1 MTDAGWT
8 KGSPADAGFYWF
20 RANAKDASPRIVKVQ
35 KIGMG
40 MMQLWRIGSD
50 RPVIIGDGGEFL
62 GPISPDTYHQGRVA
76 GLREAAI
83 ICRERGKPH
92 DIEWWNTVSKK
103 EISRQTAIDC
113 AELIEQQAQGGEE

>member
-8 KGSPADAGFYWF
+8 RCAECGMSCNADEYHPYAACLMFTQCH
-20 RANAKDASPRIVKVQ
+20 NSETVRINLEAV
-35 KIGMG
+35 
-40 MMQLWRIGSD
+40 RSA
-50 RPVIIGDGGEFL
+50 
-62 GPISPDTYHQGRVA
+62 TYQQGRVA
-76 GLREAAI
+76 GLMEAAI

-113 AELIEQQAQGGEE
+113 AELIEQRAQGGAT

>member
-8 KGSPADAGFYWF
+8 EHRKLVEELLTFIEATSRRKLTFSAI
-20 RANAKDASPRIVKVQ
+20 ANLKTGTTEAPQDRIAAWLKRH
-35 KIGMG
+35 I
-40 MMQLWRIGSD
+40 D
-50 RPVIIGDGGEFL
+50 F
-62 GPISPDTYHQGRVA
+62 TYRQGRVA

-113 AELIEQQAQGGEE
+113 AELIEQQAQGGVLSD